1 MSRKQS
7 GTPRPDTGQKR
18 KFSFEVLNEQEFRAF
33 AEASPQSNFQQT
45 VEMANLRR
53 MHGMDVDFVGMRE
66 DGEIK
71 AGAVFATHHAPMAT
85 FCSVISGPLCDY
97 DDDELVAEFLRA
109 LARFAK
115 KKGAVHLDIAP
126 NQRYRVRDDHGEALP
141 ERAGGAPDTRMIR
154 NIDQAGYEHGG
165 FVRGYTSTVR
175 WRFAKDMTGI
185 GDESELLKSYSK
197 RTQWSIKRARSM
209 GVHVREIG
217 VDELD
222 TFARIE
228 QQTAERRH
236 FEFRGPQYFKQ
247 SAQCFGERA
256 RFVLAEID
264 TAEYQRSMQRKADDL
279 RALVDGLEAKIAQ
292 RETTKLRRRLNEES
306 SNLAAANKRLAEAN
320 ELVEKGDLIPAAASM
335 FVLGPREVVYL
346 VSGSVEEYQPFY
358 ASALIQHEAMLRYCV
373 QGVEP
378 FGHVNLYDFYGID
391 GIFDD
396 PDDEGRG
403 VLVFKQGFNGYVGEM
418 PGDFMKVLRPVTYRA
433 QRLAHKLL
441 GR

>member
-1 MSRKQS
+1 M
-7 GTPRPDTGQKR
+7 R

-66 DGEIK
+66 GGEIK

-141 ERAGGAPDTRMIR
+141 ESEGGAPDKRMIR
-154 NIDQAGYEHGG
+154 NIEQAGYEHGG

-247 SAQCFGERA
+247 FAQCFGERA

-346 VSGSVEEYQPFY
+346 FSGSVEEHP
-358 ASALIQHEAMLRYCV
+358 
-373 QGVEP
+373 
-378 FGHVNLYDFYGID
+378 
-391 GIFDD
+391 
-396 PDDEGRG
+396 
-403 VLVFKQGFNGYVGEM
+403 LVI
-418 PGDFMKVLRPVTYRA
+418 
-433 QRLAHKLL
+433 
-441 GR
+441 

>member
-1 MSRKQS
+1 M
-7 GTPRPDTGQKR
+7 R

-66 DGEIK
+66 GGEIK

-141 ERAGGAPDTRMIR
+141 ESEGGAPDKRMIR
-154 NIDQAGYEHGG
+154 NIEQAGYEHGG

-247 SAQCFGERA
+247 FAQCFGERA

-320 ELVEKGDLIPAAASM
+320 ELVEKGDLIPVAASM

-346 VSGSVEEYQPFY
+346 FSGSVEEYKPFY

-378 FGHVNLYDFYGID
+378 FGHVDLYDFYGID

-403 VLVFKQGFNGYVGEM
+403 VLEFKQGFNGYVVEM

>member
-1 MSRKQS
+1 M
-7 GTPRPDTGQKR
+7 R

-66 DGEIK
+66 GGEIK

-141 ERAGGAPDTRMIR
+141 ESEGGAPDKRMIR
-154 NIDQAGYEHGG
+154 NIEQAGYEHGG

-247 SAQCFGERA
+247 FAQCFGERA

-346 VSGSVEEYQPFY
+346 FSGSVEEYKPFY

-378 FGHVNLYDFYGID
+378 FGHVDLRLLRHRRHF
-391 GIFDD
+391 
-396 PDDEGRG
+396 RR
-403 VLVFKQGFNGYVGEM
+403 
-418 PGDFMKVLRPVTYRA
+418 PG
-433 QRLAHKLL
+433 
-441 GR
+441 

>member
-1 MSRKQS
+1 M
-7 GTPRPDTGQKR
+7 R

-66 DGEIK
+66 GGEIK

-141 ERAGGAPDTRMIR
+141 ESEGGAPDKRMIR
-154 NIDQAGYEHGG
+154 NIEQAGYEHGG

-247 SAQCFGERA
+247 FAQCFGERA

-346 VSGSVEEYQPFY
+346 FSGSVEEYKPFY
-358 ASALIQHEAMLRYCV
+358 ASALIQHEAIAVLRA
-373 QGVEP
+373 
-378 FGHVNLYDFYGID
+378 
-391 GIFDD
+391 
-396 PDDEGRG
+396 GRG
-403 VLVFKQGFNGYVGEM
+403 TVRACGSVRLLRHRRHFRR
-418 PGDFMKVLRPVTYRA
+418 PG
-433 QRLAHKLL
+433 
-441 GR
+441 

>member
-1 MSRKQS
+1 
-7 GTPRPDTGQKR
+7 
-18 KFSFEVLNEQEFRAF
+18 
-33 AEASPQSNFQQT
+33 
-45 VEMANLRR
+45 MANLRR

-141 ERAGGAPDTRMIR
+141 ESEGGAPDKRMIR
-154 NIDQAGYEHGG
+154 NIEQAGYEHGG

-247 SAQCFGERA
+247 FAQCFGERA

-320 ELVEKGDLIPAAASM
+320 ELVEKGDLIPAARLDVRARPARSGLP
-335 FVLGPREVVYL
+335 VLGQRGGIQAVL
-346 VSGSVEEYQPFY
+346 CIGTH
-358 ASALIQHEAMLRYCV
+358 SA
-373 QGVEP
+373 
-378 FGHVNLYDFYGID
+378 
-391 GIFDD
+391 
-396 PDDEGRG
+396 RG
-403 VLVFKQGFNGYVGEM
+403 
-418 PGDFMKVLRPVTYRA
+418 DAAVLRAGCGTVRA
-433 QRLAHKLL
+433 CESVRLLRHRRHFRRP
-441 GR
+441 G

>member
-7 GTPRPDTGQKR
+7 GNPRPNTGHLP
-18 KFSFEVLNEQEFRAF
+18 KFTFEVLNEQEFRAF

-141 ERAGGAPDTRMIR
+141 ESEGGAPDKRMIR
-154 NIDQAGYEHGG
+154 NIEQAGYEHGG

-247 SAQCFGERA
+247 FAQCFGERA

-346 VSGSVEEYQPFY
+346 FSGSVEEYKPFY
-358 ASALIQHEAMLRYCV
+358 ASALIQHEAMLRAGCGTV
-373 QGVEP
+373 RACESVRLLRHRRH
-378 FGHVNLYDFYGID
+378 F
-391 GIFDD
+391 
-396 PDDEGRG
+396 RR
-403 VLVFKQGFNGYVGEM
+403 
-418 PGDFMKVLRPVTYRA
+418 PG
-433 QRLAHKLL
+433 
-441 GR
+441 

>member
-1 MSRKQS
+1 M
-7 GTPRPDTGQKR
+7 R

-141 ERAGGAPDTRMIR
+141 ESEGGAPDKRMIR
-154 NIDQAGYEHGG
+154 NIEQAGYEHGG

-247 SAQCFGERA
+247 FAQCFGERA

-306 SNLAAANKRLAEAN
+306 SNLAAANKRLAEA
-320 ELVEKGDLIPAAASM
+320 AAASM
-335 FVLGPREVVYL
+335 FGLGPREVVYL
-346 VSGSVEEYQPFY
+346 FSGSVEEYKPFY

-403 VLVFKQGFNGYVGEM
+403 VLEFKQGFNGYVVEM

>member
-1 MSRKQS
+1 M
-7 GTPRPDTGQKR
+7 R

-141 ERAGGAPDTRMIR
+141 ESEGGAPDKRMIR
-154 NIDQAGYEHGG
+154 NIEQAGYEHGG

-209 GVHVREIG
+209 GCG
-217 VDELD
+217 MC
-222 TFARIE
+222 ARSAS
-228 QQTAERRH
+228 TSSTPS
-236 FEFRGPQYFKQ
+236 RG
-247 SAQCFGERA
+247 
-256 RFVLAEID
+256 
-264 TAEYQRSMQRKADDL
+264 
-279 RALVDGLEAKIAQ
+279 
-292 RETTKLRRRLNEES
+292 
-306 SNLAAANKRLAEAN
+306 
-320 ELVEKGDLIPAAASM
+320 
-335 FVLGPREVVYL
+335 
-346 VSGSVEEYQPFY
+346 
-358 ASALIQHEAMLRYCV
+358 
-373 QGVEP
+373 
-378 FGHVNLYDFYGID
+378 
-391 GIFDD
+391 
-396 PDDEGRG
+396 
-403 VLVFKQGFNGYVGEM
+403 
-418 PGDFMKVLRPVTYRA
+418 
-433 QRLAHKLL
+433 
-441 GR
+441 

>member
-1 MSRKQS
+1 M
-7 GTPRPDTGQKR
+7 R

-141 ERAGGAPDTRMIR
+141 ESEGGAPDKRMIR
-154 NIDQAGYEHGG
+154 NIEQAGYEHGG

-185 GDESELLKSYSK
+185 GDESGLLKSYSK

-247 SAQCFGERA
+247 FAQCFGERA

-279 RALVDGLEAKIAQ
+279 RTLVDGLEAKIAQ
-292 RETTKLRRRLNEES
+292 RETTKLRRRLNEE
-306 SNLAAANKRLAEAN
+306 
-320 ELVEKGDLIPAAASM
+320 
-335 FVLGPREVVYL
+335 
-346 VSGSVEEYQPFY
+346 
-358 ASALIQHEAMLRYCV
+358 
-373 QGVEP
+373 
-378 FGHVNLYDFYGID
+378 
-391 GIFDD
+391 
-396 PDDEGRG
+396 
-403 VLVFKQGFNGYVGEM
+403 
-418 PGDFMKVLRPVTYRA
+418 
-433 QRLAHKLL
+433 
-441 GR
+441 